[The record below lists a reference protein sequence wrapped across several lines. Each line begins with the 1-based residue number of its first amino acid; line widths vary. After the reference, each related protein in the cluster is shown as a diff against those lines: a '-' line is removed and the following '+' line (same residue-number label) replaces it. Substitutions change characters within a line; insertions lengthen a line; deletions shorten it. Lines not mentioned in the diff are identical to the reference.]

1 MNERIENI
9 RNGLMKTKPHEVWQE
24 DIVFICNYLINR
36 YYDFVLDEPDGWN
49 GFSEVTTDEYVI
61 SEQGKAFVCR
71 NLLLD
76 KEKGWMIKLTSGEGC
91 ISILR
96 VRNIA
101 SYAAITKALLN
112 AVDKVDES
120 YVNIWGCSP
129 H

>member
-120 YVNIWGCSP
+120 YVNIWGWSP
-129 H
+129 D

>member
-9 RNGLMKTKPHEVWQE
+9 RNSLMKTKSREIWQE
-24 DIVFICNYLINR
+24 DIVFICNCLINR
-36 YYDFVLDEPDGWN
+36 YYDFVLDEPDGWE
-49 GFSEVTTDEYVI
+49 GFKEVTTDEFTI
-61 SEQGKAFVCR
+61 NEQGKLFVCR
-71 NLLLD
+71 NLLKD
-76 KEKGWMIKLTSGEGC
+76 KEKGWVVKLASSEGC

-120 YVNIWGCSP
+120 YVNIWGWSP
-129 H
+129 D